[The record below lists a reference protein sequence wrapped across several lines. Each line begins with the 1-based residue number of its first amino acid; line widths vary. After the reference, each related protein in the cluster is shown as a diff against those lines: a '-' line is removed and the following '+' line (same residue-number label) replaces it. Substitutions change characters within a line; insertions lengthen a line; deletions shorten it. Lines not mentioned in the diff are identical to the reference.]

1 MLIVE
6 DQEPMR
12 AALREFLQS
21 AYPASTILE
30 AADGAGA
37 LERCRSHRP
46 RVVLL
51 DVELPDANGIE
62 LIARI
67 KALLPGVAVIMVS
80 QHAGRIYSERARAAG
95 AVAYVAKDAIRR
107 ELLPAIAAALAN
119 SRLPSVS
126 REAGK

>member
-12 AALREFLQS
+12 AALREFLRS
-21 AYPASTILE
+21 AYPASAILE

-37 LERCRSHRP
+37 LEQCRSHRP

-62 LIARI
+62 LIAWI
-67 KALLPGVAVIMVS
+67 KALRPDCAVIMVS

-107 ELLPAIAAALAN
+107 ELLPAIAGAFAN
-119 SRLPSVS
+119 SRVPPVPRKA
-126 REAGK
+126 RE

>member
-6 DQEPMR
+6 DQTPMR

-30 AADGAGA
+30 AADGVGA
-37 LERCRSHRP
+37 LEQCRNHRP

-51 DVELPDANGIE
+51 DVELPDVNGIE

-67 KALLPGVAVIMVS
+67 RALLPQVAIVMVS
-80 QHAGRIYSERARAAG
+80 QHAGRAYVDRARAAG
-95 AVAYVAKDAIRR
+95 AFGYVAKDVIHR
-107 ELLPAIAAALAN
+107 ELLPVVASALQGQ
-119 SRLPSVS
+119 SLPG
-126 REAGK
+126 EEKQ